1 MNLDD
6 LELLRNL
13 METQSISTTAR
24 RLFLSASTVSYRL
37 ATLEK
42 DLGIRLFY
50 HTRNQIILTK
60 AGEYYYNH
68 ICELMGQY
76 REII

>member
-24 RLFLSASTVSYRL
+24 RLFLSASTVL
-37 ATLEK
+37 PF
-42 DLGIRLFY
+42 G
-50 HTRNQIILTK
+50 NP
-60 AGEYYYNH
+60 
-68 ICELMGQY
+68 
-76 REII
+76 